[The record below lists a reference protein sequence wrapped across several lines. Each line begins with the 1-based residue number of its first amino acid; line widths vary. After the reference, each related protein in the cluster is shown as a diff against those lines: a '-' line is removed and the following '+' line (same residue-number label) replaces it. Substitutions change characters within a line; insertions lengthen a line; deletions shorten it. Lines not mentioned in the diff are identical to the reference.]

1 VEHVRLNVMS
11 YINDQFSRAQ
21 RPKTIK
27 RVQFEETA
35 QSDRPDDRE
44 KEISR
49 KKSRA
54 SRGKTAENDFLYSL
68 VKGLMGTEPMS
79 TDDIL
84 NKLTKRGWSTT
95 RANPKQLVYQQLQ
108 HLLRNNE
115 IQKAGRGQFIKV

>member
-1 VEHVRLNVMS
+1 MARVPAVEEILEHYSFREILNLIEEKHLMDIESSVEHVRLNVMS

-21 RPKTIK
+21 RQNYK

-54 SRGKTAENDFLYSL
+54 SRGENSG
-68 VKGLMGTEPMS
+68 K
-79 TDDIL
+79 
-84 NKLTKRGWSTT
+84 
-95 RANPKQLVYQQLQ
+95 
-108 HLLRNNE
+108 
-115 IQKAGRGQFIKV
+115 